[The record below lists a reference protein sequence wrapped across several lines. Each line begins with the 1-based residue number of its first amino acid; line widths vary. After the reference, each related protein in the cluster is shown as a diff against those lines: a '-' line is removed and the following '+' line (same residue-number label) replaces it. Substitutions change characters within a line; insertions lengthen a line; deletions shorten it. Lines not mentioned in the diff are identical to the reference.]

1 MGRELLDTWEHMHP
15 MLRKA
20 FLNTHGDLCHQLDKQ
35 LVFGGRARF
44 ALARTP
50 DICGS

>member
-15 MLRKA
+15 VLP
-20 FLNTHGDLCHQLDKQ
+20 NTHDDLCHQLDKQ
-35 LVFGGRARF
+35 RVFGGRARF